1 MWIKEEGEIEEE
13 KGIMDIE
20 RGFLPLE
27 MLRLRMYSLESW
39 ASSWVFFALSVS
51 WSSSDETRWAC
62 IAH

>member
-27 MLRLRMYSLESW
+27 MLRLRMYSLENSK
-39 ASSWVFFALSVS
+39 SSGVVLSQCMGYGL
-51 WSSSDETRWAC
+51 RFYFLLFL
-62 IAH
+62 